1 MFKKIL
7 EAIKEVKSD
16 MGVYYREISKGFID
30 ARIEKKTLDSLT
42 DSLQYYANLY
52 NQTISANYEDR
63 DNAFEAV
70 VFVPYRGK
78 PLVFKDGKKVSTD
91 TMSGFD
97 VDWSWDRKT
106 EVTIRND

>member
-7 EAIKEVKSD
+7 ETIKEVKSD
-16 MGVYYREISKGFID
+16 MGAYYREISKSFID
-30 ARIEKKTLDSLT
+30 ARIEKKTLDSLADT
-42 DSLQYYANLY
+42 LQYYAKLY
-52 NQTISANYEDR
+52 NQTISANYEDK

-97 VDWSWDRKT
+97 VDWSCDRKT

>member
-7 EAIKEVKSD
+7 EAIKDVKSD
-16 MGVYYREISKGFID
+16 MSVYYREISKGFVD
-30 ARIEKKTLDSLT
+30 ARIERRTVEELSETLK
-42 DSLQYYANLY
+42 YYANLY
-52 NQTISANYEDR
+52 NQIMSEKYEND

-70 VFVPYRGK
+70 VFVPYRGN
-78 PLVFKDGKKVSTD
+78 PLVFKDGKKISTD

>member
-7 EAIKEVKSD
+7 EIIEEVKSD
-16 MGVYYREISKGFID
+16 MSVYYREISKSFID
-30 ARIEKKTLDSLT
+30 ARIEKKTLDSLA

-52 NQTISANYEDR
+52 NQTISANYEDK
-63 DNAFEAV
+63 DNAFETV

-106 EVTIRND
+106 EITIRND

>member
-7 EAIKEVKSD
+7 EAIKDVKSD

-30 ARIEKKTLDSLT
+30 TRIEKKTLDSLA

-52 NQTISANYEDR
+52 NQTLSTTFEEK

-70 VFVPYRGK
+70 VFVPYRGR
-78 PLVFKDGKKVSTD
+78 PVVYKDGKKISTD